1 MPNPE
6 ETHIIRAAKNGSP
19 EALNRLFDR
28 CGSKL
33 HALIRLRMGRGLRR
47 QLESQDLLQQTML
60 KAFERIEQFGGGGET
75 SLMGWLGAIARN
87 EIRDQ
92 VRYIHRGGRDVAR
105 AVPLEAADDAIAEQV
120 RTEVS
125 RLHFLAQAQ
134 ALEEAIEALAEH
146 HREILLLRRFEELTF
161 PQISEHIGKSPD
173 ACRMLYSRAMAALTF
188 QLQAN
193 HGRGSIAS

>member
-1 MPNPE
+1 MLKLD
-6 ETHIIRAAKNGSP
+6 ETHLIYEAKAGSG

-28 CGSKL
+28 YGARLLS
-33 HALIRLRMGRGLRR
+33 LIRLRMGRSLRQ

-60 KAFERIEQFGGGGET
+60 KVFERIDQFDGGGET
-75 SLMGWLGAIARN
+75 SLMGWMGAIARN

-92 VRYIHRGGRDVAR
+92 VKFFHRGGRDVAR
-105 AVPLEAADDAIAEQV
+105 AVPLEAAGDAMAEQL

-125 RLHFLAQAQ
+125 RLHFQAQAQ
-134 ALEEAIEALAEH
+134 ALENAIESLDAR

-161 PQISEHIGKSPD
+161 PQIGQHLGKSPD

-188 QLQAN
+188 QLQKQQ
-193 HGRGSIAS
+193 GG